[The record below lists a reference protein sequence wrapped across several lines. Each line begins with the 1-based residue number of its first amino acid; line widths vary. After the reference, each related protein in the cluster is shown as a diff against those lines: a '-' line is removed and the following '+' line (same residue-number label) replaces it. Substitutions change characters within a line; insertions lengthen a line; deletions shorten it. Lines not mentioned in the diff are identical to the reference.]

1 MKKYLK
7 SIISFGIIIVF
18 VIVIEI
24 LNAIDVKNSVA
35 SDYTPEKE
43 ASIHLY
49 GETHGVKEF
58 YDKEFEIWKGYYK
71 DGNRDLFV
79 ELPYYTAEFLNVW
92 MQETDD
98 EILNQIY
105 EDIEGTAS
113 YTESYLQFLKRIK
126 EECPETIFYG
136 TDVGHQYQTTGAR
149 YLEYLER
156 EGLEGSEQ
164 YKLASICIE
173 QGEQYQ
179 GKSATDPYREGKMVD
194 NFCAT
199 YERIGKIEVVGIYGS
214 YHTDP
219 TNPDIMAG
227 KIKAKYGDIIESKF
241 VINMLDINSNKH
253 FSLGIGYVGIVFLL
267 MLFIPNVIWTK
278 YQPIGYELY
287 VKNENKT
294 LGLLEKIGEVGAT
307 ILLPA
312 FTDYNFKSKELGS
325 SGFYFSYLD
334 IYIIVVFG
342 LMILYELYWI
352 RYFRSE
358 HTMNDFYRGI
368 VGIPLAGA
376 TIPVIGLL
384 LLGVSARSI
393 ALILVSIVLGIGHIG
408 IHYMHYIEIQS
419 SDR

>member
-24 LNAIDVKNSVA
+24 LNAIDIKNSV
-35 SDYTPEKE
+35 SKDYIIEE
-43 ASIHLY
+43 ANIHLY
-49 GETHGVKEF
+49 GEMHGIDEF
-58 YDKEFEIWKGYYK
+58 YDKELQIWKEYYNA
-71 DGNRDLFV
+71 GNRDLFV
-79 ELPYYTAEFLNVW
+79 ELPYYTAEFLNIW
-92 MQETDD
+92 MQENDD

-105 EDIEGTAS
+105 QDIEGTAS
-113 YTESYLQFLKRIK
+113 HTESYLYFFKRIK

-136 TDVGHQYQTTGAR
+136 TDVGHKYQTTGAR
-149 YLEYLER
+149 YLEYLEK

-164 YKLASICIE
+164 YKLASICIA
-173 QGEQYQ
+173 QGEEYQ
-179 GKSATDPYREGKMVD
+179 GKSATHPYREGKMVE
-194 NFCAT
+194 NFCAA
-199 YERIGKIEVVGIYGS
+199 YERIGKKEVVGIYGS
-214 YHTDP
+214 YHIDP

-241 VINMLDINSNKH
+241 VNNMLDINSNKH

-287 VKNENKT
+287 VKNENKI

-312 FTDYNFKSKELGS
+312 FTDYNFKSKGLGT

-342 LMILYELYWI
+342 LMFLYELYWI

-376 TIPVIGLL
+376 TIPVIGVL

>member
-35 SDYTPEKE
+35 NDYTPEKE
-43 ASIHLY
+43 ANIHLY
-49 GETHGVKEF
+49 GETHGVKEL

-287 VKNENKT
+287 VKNENKI

>member
-149 YLEYLER
+149 Y
-156 EGLEGSEQ
+156 
-164 YKLASICIE
+164 
-173 QGEQYQ
+173 
-179 GKSATDPYREGKMVD
+179 
-194 NFCAT
+194 
-199 YERIGKIEVVGIYGS
+199 
-214 YHTDP
+214 
-219 TNPDIMAG
+219 
-227 KIKAKYGDIIESKF
+227 
-241 VINMLDINSNKH
+241 
-253 FSLGIGYVGIVFLL
+253 
-267 MLFIPNVIWTK
+267 
-278 YQPIGYELY
+278 
-287 VKNENKT
+287 
-294 LGLLEKIGEVGAT
+294 
-307 ILLPA
+307 
-312 FTDYNFKSKELGS
+312 
-325 SGFYFSYLD
+325 
-334 IYIIVVFG
+334 
-342 LMILYELYWI
+342 
-352 RYFRSE
+352 
-358 HTMNDFYRGI
+358 
-368 VGIPLAGA
+368 
-376 TIPVIGLL
+376 
-384 LLGVSARSI
+384 
-393 ALILVSIVLGIGHIG
+393 
-408 IHYMHYIEIQS
+408 
-419 SDR
+419 